1 MGVKDGFINRGS
13 FVIKD
18 GASTR
23 FWEDVWLGNT
33 SLSTQYP
40 SLYNIV
46 QHKHVTV
53 ANVLS
58 NTPLNVGFNRLL
70 TRDKYEAWL
79 NLVERLMS
87 INLIGSHGV

>member
-1 MGVKDGFINRGS
+1 MGFGDEFFNRGS

-23 FWEDVWLGNT
+23 FWEDIWLGNT
-33 SLSTQYP
+33 SLYNQYP

-46 QHKHVTV
+46 QRKHVTV

-58 NTPLNVGFNRLL
+58 NTPLNVGFNRVL

-79 NLVERLMS
+79 NLME
-87 INLIGSHGV
+87 